1 MQRRNLLICFVAV
14 AVLAVA
20 SLVYWGSFG
29 SKSNDAKG
37 ARDRRIAVTTAEATE
52 VDFPIRRQAIGLIES
67 PASVTVMSRIDSQ
80 LLEQH
85 VVDGQLVKEGDL
97 LFVLDDKEIRA
108 AIAKDEATVAKD
120 EALHDQS
127 VADLN
132 RAQELLSRNAASR
145 QQVDQATANEKATA
159 ATVAADKAM
168 LSTDHLKLAYT
179 RIYAPIAGRVGTV
192 RVTPGNLVKAN
203 DVGGGGLVTIT
214 QIQPLRVAFALPERD
229 LALLRGAMA
238 SQKLPAVKVTAP
250 NGGAKAE
257 GKLDFIDNMINS
269 NSGTITAKATIA
281 NTDLALW
288 PGQYVQVDVELSSM
302 PDTISL
308 PTVALQIGQE
318 GSFVFV
324 VGPEDKVDVRYVKV
338 LGTDRDQ
345 TAVSGVKAGERVVV
359 EGRYDRLAKGSA
371 IVDKSVTPAAATV
384 ESSGAVQ

>member
-1 MQRRNLLICFVAV
+1 MQRRNLRIFLI
-14 AVLAVA
+14 AVA
-20 SLVYWGSFG
+20 SLTVIGLVYWGSHN
-29 SKSNDAKG
+29 SKSNG
-37 ARDRRIAVTTAEATE
+37 AHSSADRKIAVTTAEAVE
-52 VDFPIRRQAIGLIES
+52 VDFPIRRQAIGLVES

-85 VVDGQLVKEGDL
+85 VRDGQLVKEGDL

-108 AIAKDEATVAKD
+108 AIAKDEATIAKD

-127 VADLN
+127 TADLN

-145 QQVDQATANEKATA
+145 QQVDQATANEKAAA
-159 ATVAADKAM
+159 ATVSADKAM

-179 RIYAPIAGRVGTV
+179 QIYAPIAGRVGAV

-203 DVGGGGLVTIT
+203 DVSGGGLVTIT

-229 LALLRGAMA
+229 LSLLRGAMA
-238 SQKLPAVKVTAP
+238 SQKLPVVRVTAP

-257 GKLDFIDNMINS
+257 GKLDFIDNMVNS

-338 LGTDRDQ
+338 LGTDHDR
-345 TAVSGVKAGERVVV
+345 TAISGVKVGERVVV
-359 EGRYDRLAKGSA
+359 EGRYDRLAKGSV